1 MLGYVGF
8 SLVAASGGSSL
19 VSAYQLLV
27 EVASPVAEYGLQKLQ
42 LPSSGAQ
49 A

>member
-19 VSAYQLLV
+19 VSVYRLLV
-27 EVASPVAEYGLQKLQ
+27 EVASLVAEHGLQKLE